1 VANISQTRADVSLE
15 SPGPIGA
22 GVGGEVF
29 DQGQPIY
36 FSSGKWYL
44 SDANDTAAKAEAE
57 SISLTPCK
65 GDGRYFAYARPG
77 SDIDLGA
84 TLEPGEVY
92 VVSATAGAICPVGD
106 LLPGEY
112 VKVLGT
118 ARTDSVLAFNPTIPT
133 TQLTPTTTTTTT
145 TTS

>member
-1 VANISQTRADVSLE
+1 MADLTQTRAEVSLE

-22 GVGGEVF
+22 GIGGEAF

-36 FSSGKWYL
+36 FSEGKWYL

-57 SISLTPCK
+57 AISLAPCK

-77 SDIDLGA
+77 ADIDLGA
-84 TLEPGEVY
+84 TLDPGEVY

-118 ARTDSVLAFNPTIPT
+118 ARTDSILAFNPSVPT
-133 TQLTPTTTTTTT
+133 AQREPTTTTTTT
-145 TTS
+145 TTT